1 MFELFKMGGPLM
13 FPISFIGVA
22 IILLSLISFIR
33 LLTGNMPAGRAGE
46 VRLQALPF
54 WGVIALLLGFLGQ
67 ASGHFKSLSAM
78 LEASAINPRM
88 VVAGLRECFITTL
101 LGLIVCIVALLIWGV
116 LRLWHRL
123 STAEPQ

>member
-13 FPISFIGVA
+13 FPISLIGVA
-22 IILLSLISFIR
+22 IVLLTLVAVIR
-33 LLTGNMPAGRAGE
+33 LLSGNLPAGRAGE
-46 VRLQALPF
+46 LRLQSLPF

-78 LEASAINPRM
+78 MEASAINPRM

-101 LGLIVCIVALLIWGV
+101 LGLVVCIIALFAWGA
-116 LRLWHRL
+116 LRFWHRL
-123 STAEPQ
+123 STAESE